1 MITASERF
9 EFKRKK
15 IASESAKQ
23 KKHRAQVIA
32 KRLGRAYP
40 EIRVPLHHKNNYE
53 LLVATIL
60 SAQCTDEMVNKVTPD
75 LFRRYPTPKDLSMAP
90 QSEIEKLIRRLGL
103 FRAKA
108 RALKSCAKE
117 LIEQYNGEV
126 PSTMEALTQLPG
138 VGRKT
143 ANVIL
148 GHAFAIPG
156 IVVDTH
162 CKRVSRR
169 LGLTKSATP
178 DRVETDLMKVL
189 PPEEWTGFSH
199 RLILHGR
206 KICFARKPKCR
217 ECVLNDLCPSAEL

>member
-1 MITASERF
+1 MTKGPERF
-9 EFKRKK
+9 KAKREK
-15 IASESAKQ
+15 IARETAKQ
-23 KKHRAQVIA
+23 KNQRAVAIA
-32 KRLGRAYP
+32 ERLGRLYP
-40 EIRVPLHHKNNYE
+40 EIRVPLHHKNHYE

-60 SAQCTDEMVNKVTPD
+60 SAQCTDEMVNKVTPE
-75 LFRRYPTPKDLSMAP
+75 LFRRYPTPEDLSAAP

-108 RALKSCAKE
+108 RSLKSCARE
-117 LIEQYNGEV
+117 LVEEYNGEV
-126 PSTMEALTQLPG
+126 PSTMEALIRLPG

-148 GHAFAIPG
+148 GHAFATPG

-162 CKRVSRR
+162 CKRLSQR
-169 LGLTKSATP
+169 LGLTKQTNP
-178 DRVETDLMKVL
+178 DTIEKDLMKLL
-189 PPEEWTGFSH
+189 PPGEWTGFSH

-206 KICFARKPKCR
+206 KICYARKPKCP